1 MQRYS
6 PTASRSASSETYLIC
21 QNRLPQPRTRGRGKS
36 AMEQLQ
42 EHLSELGV
50 VIEQDVDD
58 SKAKVGFRRIAK
70 REEE

>member
-1 MQRYS
+1 
-6 PTASRSASSETYLIC
+6 
-21 QNRLPQPRTRGRGKS
+21 
-36 AMEQLQ
+36 MEQLQ

>member
-1 MQRYS
+1 
-6 PTASRSASSETYLIC
+6 
-21 QNRLPQPRTRGRGKS
+21 
-36 AMEQLQ
+36 MEQLQ

-58 SKAKVGFRRIAK
+58 SKSKVGFRRIAK